1 MQNYIRQFEDFS
13 RAVPAVAWVREN
25 REKALREFQSLGFP
39 TRKNED
45 WRYTSVSSLA
55 DGKFSL
61 PDMAQDTSSDTAR
74 RVPALQKISRLSG
87 ESLRVVLVNGIFSKD
102 ISDDLSLVAGLEILN
117 LNDGLDESEELKKT
131 LSVASQGVFEKLN
144 RAFWGHGIF
153 IKVKEKTILTKS
165 IHVVFGTTPTEDS
178 LFMNPC
184 LVMSVGREA
193 QAHLVESYESDRG
206 GSHFINAVTH
216 IALAS
221 GSHLQHERL
230 QRDGKK
236 TAHVATTHVMQEV
249 QSHYDS
255 FVLSVGARLHR
266 HDLRVD
272 LLAKDAEVELNGLYF
287 VSGNQH
293 VDHHTCVDHRVA
305 YTTSR
310 QVYKGILVGESRAV
324 FAGKVIVAQDA
335 SGVDAAQL
343 NKNLLLS
350 AKAEVDTKPQLE
362 IHNGDVKC
370 SHGATVGQINPEE
383 VFYFLSRG
391 INLETAQE
399 ILTRGF
405 AADVLTKVK
414 NESVRNYLK
423 DILREFYV

>member
-1 MQNYIRQFEDFS
+1 MQNYSEKFEDFS
-13 RAVPAVAWVREN
+13 QVVPAVAWVRED
-25 REKALREFQSLGFP
+25 REKAWREFQSLGFP

-61 PDMAQDTSSDTAR
+61 ALEGGLSS
-74 RVPALQKISRLSG
+74 PQQISRLPG
-87 ESLRVVLVNGIFSKD
+87 ESLRVVVVNGIFSKTL
-102 ISDDLSLVAGLEILN
+102 SDDLSSVAGLEIFN
-117 LNDGLDESEELKKT
+117 LNDCLGKSEELKKILNGGT
-131 LSVASQGVFEKLN
+131 PGIFEKLN
-144 RAFWGHGIF
+144 RAFWGHGVF
-153 IKVKEKTILTKS
+153 IQVKEKTILTKS
-165 IHVVFGTTPTEDS
+165 IHVVFVTTPAEDS

-184 LVMSVGREA
+184 LVMTVGRGA
-193 QAHLVESYESDRG
+193 QAHLVESYESDVDG
-206 GSHFINAVTH
+206 GHFINAVTH
-216 IALAS
+216 IAVAADA
-221 GSHLQHERL
+221 HLQHERI
-230 QRDGKK
+230 QCDGKN
-236 TAHVATTHVMQEV
+236 TAHIATTQVTQEGGG
-249 QSHYDS
+249 HYES

-272 LLAKDAEVELNGLYF
+272 LLEKDAETVLNGLYL

-305 YTTSR
+305 NTKSR
-310 QVYKGILVGESRAV
+310 QVYKGILSGESRAV

-335 SGVDAAQL
+335 VGVDAAQL

-350 AKAEVDTKPQLE
+350 PKAEVDTKPQLE

-391 INLETAQE
+391 ITLEAAQE
-399 ILTRGF
+399 ILIRGF
-405 AADVLTKVK
+405 AADVLEKVK
-414 NESVRNYLK
+414 NELVRNHLRN
-423 DILREFYV
+423 ILREFYV